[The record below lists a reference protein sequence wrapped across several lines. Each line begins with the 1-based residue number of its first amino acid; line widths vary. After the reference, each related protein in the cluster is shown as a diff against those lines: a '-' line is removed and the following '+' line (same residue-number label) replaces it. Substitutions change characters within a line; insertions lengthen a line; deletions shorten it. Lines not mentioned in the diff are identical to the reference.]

1 MYRESMKVTVMS
13 RWPLYKGDCYDRY
26 NYYVVD
32 FPGGIIIMYCSRV
45 SKWNKYYGMYDFIII
60 IKFLCEIIILQIYDR
75 NKYYIIEVPDVKG
88 TQ

>member
-1 MYRESMKVTVMS
+1 
-13 RWPLYKGDCYDRY
+13 
-26 NYYVVD
+26 
-32 FPGGIIIMYCSRV
+32 MYCSRV